1 MCSSSERRHQASVK
15 LGPIHDCAVMGCISP
30 GHVVAR
36 GEITVADDS
45 PSCWMPRAES
55 GLRVYLPQDDRAS
68 YQRCPAMIRKFRST
82 CMSAMDSRPA
92 TSCALFWR
100 TILCAAVGRADD
112 DNLALLANIVAY
124 AYETVPSGIYGT
136 PAKVEAHLTEKRK
149 QREAALEEAR

>member
-1 MCSSSERRHQASVK
+1 MFVIGAPAPGERE

-68 YQRCPAMIRKFRST
+68 YQRCPAMIRNSIDAYVSDGLPTGDFLRSVLEN
-82 CMSAMDSRPA
+82 D
-92 TSCALFWR
+92 
-100 TILCAAVGRADD
+100 LCAAVGRADD

-149 QREAALEEAR
+149 QREAALEEPR